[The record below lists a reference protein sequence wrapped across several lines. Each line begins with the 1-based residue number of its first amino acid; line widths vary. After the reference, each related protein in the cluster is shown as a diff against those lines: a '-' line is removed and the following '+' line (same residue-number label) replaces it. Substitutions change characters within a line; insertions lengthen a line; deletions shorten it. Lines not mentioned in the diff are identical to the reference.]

1 MGYLS
6 ELDAWVVAMGPIAH
20 AYVRGTRRLS
30 PVRPNRPL
38 VARAGVLNRLICT
51 RIESGTDRYG
61 RTELNLRDLRTWVWA
76 MGPVA
81 HLRNVGPRQSQDR
94 TTRGGA
100 TPQPG

>member
-20 AYVRGTRRLS
+20 TYVRGTRRFS
-30 PVRPNRPL
+30 PVRPYRPL
-38 VARAGVLNRLICT
+38 VARSGVLNRLICT
-51 RIESGTDRYG
+51 RIESGTECYG

-81 HLRNVGPRQSQDR
+81 HLRNVGPR
-94 TTRGGA
+94 
-100 TPQPG
+100 